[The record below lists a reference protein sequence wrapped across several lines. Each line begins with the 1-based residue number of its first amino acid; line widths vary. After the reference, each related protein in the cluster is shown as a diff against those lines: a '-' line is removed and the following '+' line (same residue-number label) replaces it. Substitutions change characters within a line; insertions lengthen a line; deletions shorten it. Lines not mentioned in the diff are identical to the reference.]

1 MRQYQT
7 SIGKDAAIALA
18 ATKWWES
25 KTDREIALFQ
35 MRMVE
40 LTMPFGRFHEALEA
54 SLGRPVFT
62 HELGLN
68 AEAIY
73 AELIGEK
80 DPPTFAD
87 ILELIPEE
95 KRVIVSL

>member
-1 MRQYQT
+1 M
-7 SIGKDAAIALA
+7 ALA

-35 MRMVE
+35 MRTVE
-40 LTMPFGRFHEALEA
+40 LTMPFARFHEALEA

-68 AEAIY
+68 ADGIY

-80 DPPTFAD
+80 EPPTFAD

-95 KRVIVSL
+95 KRIVVSL

>member
-1 MRQYQT
+1 MKQYQA
-7 SIGKDAAIALA
+7 SIGKEAAIALA

-25 KTDREIALFQ
+25 KTDQEIALFQ
-35 MRMVE
+35 MQTVE
-40 LTMPFGRFHEALEA
+40 LTMPFGRFHEALEK

-68 AEAIY
+68 AEGIY

-80 DPPTFAD
+80 EPPTFAD
-87 ILELIPEE
+87 ILELIPAE
-95 KRVIVSL
+95 KRIIVSL